1 MKLIRL
7 KFLMSTLIMLLRLL
21 SLLLFNIFCI
31 LLVIVFYYILPNSIW
46 IYFVRM
52 WALGNI
58 KIIGI
63 QIIDDSRQNPYIEKN
78 AMVIANH
85 ISWLDIPLL
94 YTKHSLSFIGR
105 SEMKKWPLI
114 SLLVK
119 SGGTIFINRE
129 RKRDLV
135 HINQVVSTQLLKG
148 ATIGL
153 FPEGRTGNG
162 LQLQSFKPS
171 LLESTIIAKS
181 TIIPLVIQY
190 HTLDGN
196 ITTKTTYEGDTTLW
210 QSIKSS
216 LLLSGIL
223 VKITTLPRVNA
234 GEFSNREELA
244 LFLHQQINNCLIGNN
259 S

>member
-1 MKLIRL
+1 
-7 KFLMSTLIMLLRLL
+7 MSSPIMPLRLI

-31 LLVIVFYYILPNSIW
+31 FLVIVFYYILPNNIW

-63 QIIDDSRQNPYIEKN
+63 QIIDDGIQNPYIEKN

-85 ISWLDIPLL
+85 ISWLDIPIL
-94 YTKHSLSFIGR
+94 YTKHSVSFIGR
-105 SEMKKWPLI
+105 AEIKRWPLI
-114 SLLVK
+114 NLLVK

-135 HINQVVSTQLLKG
+135 HINKVVSTELSKG

-162 LQLQSFKPS
+162 LQLQAFKPS

-190 HTLDGN
+190 YTLDGEL
-196 ITTKTTYEGDTTLW
+196 TTKITYEGNTTLW
-210 QSIKSS
+210 QSIKNS
-216 LLLSGIL
+216 LSLNGIL
-223 VKITTLPRVNA
+223 VKITSLPRVNA
-234 GEFSNREELA
+234 GEFTNREELA
-244 LFLHQQINNCLIGNN
+244 QFLHQQINNCLIGNN